1 MGDDDYDPNQD
12 DDVASDHL
20 DDEAPG
26 PSKRTVTAAGGKKG
40 DVSPLYL
47 LDGEEI
53 LKIQAGRAAWEG
65 AYKATWDM
73 VQEDEEGGIQHSV
86 DSFMARARRKRYVA
100 LYPNG
105 ESSWIGQ

>member
-40 DVSPLYL
+40 DVSPPYP
-47 LDGEEI
+47 LDTE
-53 LKIQAGRAAWEG
+53 KK
-65 AYKATWDM
+65 Y
-73 VQEDEEGGIQHSV
+73 
-86 DSFMARARRKRYVA
+86 
-100 LYPNG
+100 
-105 ESSWIGQ
+105 